1 MEKKNV
7 IKYDGVLELGND
19 VTIDCYVL
27 EDGSRILSG
36 NGMQLALNMIDENE
50 VNPSGTRLA
59 RYLNQKTLETYIY
72 KGKEQG
78 HYDPI
83 ICYRGEQKINGYEA
97 TILIDICDAFLQARK
112 EIKLSTRQK
121 IIADQCEIL
130 VRSFAKVGLIA
141 LIDEATGYQ
150 YDREKKELQA
160 ILKEFI
166 SDEIFEYQKQ
176 FQLSFYKEIFKLWNI
191 PFTPYYIKH
200 KPQFIG
206 HITNRYVYSNMP
218 KGSFVLDKL
227 KTLTPKTKKGNRAYQ
242 FHRHLTE
249 AGKESLKKVLY
260 TVEALASISENKRQ
274 FDKVIQDKYGQKKIP
289 FNDIDM
295 LDEPKKEL
303 PDNLSEFNKNLLK
316 GLSHNPK
323 DEQKKEDKNKG
334 DDKDNPDED
343 SQTTLDL

>member
-1 MEKKNV
+1 MES
-7 IKYDGVLELGND
+7 IKTLVRYQGTLELNNID
-19 VTIDCYVL
+19 IDCYVL
-27 EDGSRILSG
+27 EDGTRVLSG
-36 NGMQLALNMIDENE
+36 REMQRALNMVDEAE
-50 VNPSGTRLA
+50 DVKQASQTSGARLS
-59 RYLNQKTLETYIY
+59 RYLTQKTLEPFIY
-72 KGKEQG
+72 KGKDRG
-78 HYDPI
+78 HYEPLE
-83 ICYRGEQKINGYEA
+83 CYVGDKKINGFEA
-97 TILIDICDAFLQARK
+97 TVLIDICDAFLQARK
-112 EIKLSTRQK
+112 EIKLSARQK

-176 FQLSFYKEIFKLWNI
+176 FQLSFYKEIFKLWGI

-218 KGSFVLDKL
+218 KGSFVLEKL
-227 KTLTPKTKKGNRAYQ
+227 KTLTPKTKSGNRAYQ

-274 FDKVIQDKYGQKKIP
+274 FDKVIQEKYGQKEIS
-289 FNDIDM
+289 FTDLET
-295 LDEPKKEL
+295 LDESKKEM
-303 PDNLSEFNKNLLK
+303 PNKLSDFNKKLQK
-316 GLSHNPK
+316 GLAFNPK
-323 DEQKKEDKNKG
+323 E
-334 DDKDNPDED
+334 KDNGKSIED
-343 SQTTLDL
+343 NQVSLDL

>member
-1 MEKKNV
+1 MEAKKNTV
-7 IKYDGVLELGND
+7 KYQGTLELNNID
-19 VTIDCYVL
+19 IDCYVL
-27 EDGSRILSG
+27 DDGTRVLSG
-36 NGMQLALNMIDENE
+36 REMQRALNMVDEVE
-50 VNPSGTRLA
+50 EGKQASQTSGARLS
-59 RYLNQKTLETYIY
+59 RYLNQKSLTPFIY
-72 KGKEQG
+72 KGKEEG
-78 HYDPI
+78 HYEPLE
-83 ICYRGEQKINGYEA
+83 CYLGDKKINGFEA
-97 TILIDICDAFLQARK
+97 TVLIDICDAFLQARK
-112 EIKLSTRQK
+112 EIKLSQRQK

-166 SDEIFEYQKQ
+166 SDEIFEYQRQ
-176 FQLSFYKEIFKLWNI
+176 FQLSFYKEIFKLWEI
-191 PFTPYYIKH
+191 PFTPYYIKN

-218 KGSFVLDKL
+218 KGSFVLEKL

-274 FDKVIQDKYGQKKIP
+274 FDKVIQEKYGQKE
-289 FNDIDM
+289 FSFSDLET

-303 PDNLSEFNKNLLK
+303 PNKLSSFNKKLQK
-316 GLSHNPK
+316 GLLFNPK
-323 DEQKKEDKNKG
+323 DKEIDKPS
-334 DDKDNPDED
+334 DDK
-343 SQTTLDL
+343 QIYLDLD